1 MIVPNNDQL
10 FASMKGEHWY
20 KTQYKQT
27 FEIAGG
33 AGTGKTTMVLYFID
47 KIGLDLSEV
56 LFVAYMGKAAS
67 QLARNGLPAKTIHSA
82 CYNYVIEVARDENG
96 NIILNEKGKPK
107 KEYKFIKKDSIGKN
121 IKLIVVDEAG
131 TVDVK
136 YCMDILSFGLPV
148 VALGDLNQLPPPFG
162 VSYFLQEPD
171 VILRQIM
178 RQAEGNP
185 IIWMANQILEG
196 KRLNPGVYGNS
207 RVISRKDLTLAML
220 EKSDVVLTVTNKLR
234 HQFNTLFRE
243 SIKGISN
250 LSFPHIGEKVICR
263 RNNWKK
269 VVGDNIALTNGL
281 TGNVTYCDRA
291 SYNGKTMIVDFK
303 PDFSD
308 ADVFKNLKIDY
319 ARLNNI
325 DTGEESAFNHLDI
338 LEYAYALTIQSAQGS
353 QWDRPIFL
361 DERLPFMSKEM
372 LKKLRYTAIT
382 RAKESVTVV
391 QE

>member
-1 MIVPNNDQL
+1 
-10 FASMKGEHWY
+10 
-20 KTQYKQT
+20 
-27 FEIAGG
+27 
-33 AGTGKTTMVLYFID
+33 
-47 KIGLDLSEV
+47 
-56 LFVAYMGKAAS
+56 
-67 QLARNGLPAKTIHSA
+67 
-82 CYNYVIEVARDENG
+82 
-96 NIILNEKGKPK
+96 
-107 KEYKFIKKDSIGKN
+107 
-121 IKLIVVDEAG
+121 
-131 TVDVK
+131 
-136 YCMDILSFGLPV
+136 
-148 VALGDLNQLPPPFG
+148 
-162 VSYFLQEPD
+162 
-171 VILRQIM
+171 
-178 RQAEGNP
+178 
-185 IIWMANQILEG
+185 MANQILEG